1 MSDVSF
7 ESGFKKRLES
17 AHAWLFWGGVAMVV
31 LGVAAVI
38 FPLVSTVVVELL
50 VGWVL
55 LLSGAVMLWGSFS
68 IHGTGPFFAALLT
81 SLLSVAVGVFML
93 FNPPAGVLALTLMLA
108 VVFMVDG
115 AFEIVFAFELRP
127 YSGWGWMLASGMA
140 SVLASVL
147 IAAGWPQVSA
157 VLLGLLLGLN
167 FISSGLAYVTLANAL
182 KPAHHMGHART
193 A

>member
-7 ESGFKKRLES
+7 DTGFRKRLES

-31 LGVAAVI
+31 LGVAAVV

-108 VVFMVDG
+108 LVFMVDG

-127 YSGWGWMLASGMA
+127 YTGWGWMLASGLA
-140 SVLASVL
+140 SVLASIL
-147 IAAGWPQVSA
+147 IAAGWPQISS

-167 FISSGLAYVTLANAL
+167 FISSGLAYVTLASAL

>member
-1 MSDVSF
+1 
-7 ESGFKKRLES
+7 
-17 AHAWLFWGGVAMVV
+17 
-31 LGVAAVI
+31 
-38 FPLVSTVVVELL
+38 
-50 VGWVL
+50 
-55 LLSGAVMLWGSFS
+55 
-68 IHGTGPFFAALLT
+68 
-81 SLLSVAVGVFML
+81 ML